1 MSKSDINLPK
11 TAFSM
16 KANLQNKEP
25 GLVDF
30 WDKIELYKKLRSSSS
45 GKEKFV
51 LHDGPPYANGD
62 IHMGTALNKIFKD
75 IIVKFHQMNGK
86 DSVYVPGWDCHGLP
100 IEWKIE
106 EQYKK
111 NKKKKMMFLLMNLE
125 KSAEILQVN
134 GLVYI
139 KSNLKD

>member
-62 IHMGTALNKIFKD
+62 IHMGTALNKILKD

-86 DSVYVPGWDCHGLP
+86 TPF
-100 IEWKIE
+100 
-106 EQYKK
+106 
-111 NKKKKMMFLLMNLE
+111 MFLVGIAMVCQL
-125 KSAEILQVN
+125 N
-134 GLVYI
+134 G
-139 KSNLKD
+139 K